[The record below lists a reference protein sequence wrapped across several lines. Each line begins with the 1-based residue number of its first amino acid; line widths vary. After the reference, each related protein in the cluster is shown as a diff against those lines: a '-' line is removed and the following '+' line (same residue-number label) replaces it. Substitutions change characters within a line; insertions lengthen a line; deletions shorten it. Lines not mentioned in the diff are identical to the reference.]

1 MQRTR
6 TVSAALVAV
15 VLGLAACGEG
25 SSSAV
30 ADERGSAPAQTEE
43 RAPTTEPD
51 SPDSIPADQAGGD
64 EEQVRAV
71 LDQQHQA
78 FLSGDTTA
86 YCDTLDD
93 ELKSALADCESI
105 KAGLELQ
112 QTNGTVKEDQ
122 EILELTIEGNKAYAA
137 VYKQEDDD
145 SPGAKTPIDHELTKI
160 DDVWR
165 VSMMRYRTEREEG
178 PAKCFVGGSTN
189 DLC

>member
-25 SSSAV
+25 SSSEV

-71 LDQQHQA
+71 LTSNTKRSYRA
-78 FLSGDTTA
+78 TRRRTATRWTT
-86 YCDTLDD
+86 
-93 ELKSALADCESI
+93 
-105 KAGLELQ
+105 
-112 QTNGTVKEDQ
+112 N
-122 EILELTIEGNKAYAA
+122 
-137 VYKQEDDD
+137 
-145 SPGAKTPIDHELTKI
+145 
-160 DDVWR
+160 
-165 VSMMRYRTEREEG
+165 
-178 PAKCFVGGSTN
+178 
-189 DLC
+189 